1 MKIGIRPLAL
11 LCALASAQQN
21 PQKPLVKSTTEE
33 VILDI
38 VVRDKKGKPI
48 TDLKPDELTVTDAGA
63 RQKITSFRLVRG
75 ADAVAPTGE
84 TTRLDPLRQI
94 RLVTLAV
101 EAMSA
106 PDQRK
111 LARSA
116 ALDLIKGEQGANTF
130 YSVVA
135 INTQLSVLQSFTS
148 DKDKLSK
155 AIDLATEGVSGPKLA
170 SESDAILAELKRN
183 VAGQINQDSDVAAAA
198 TQSAAQTVSN
208 GAQALDA
215 KLASV
220 MLDMMRMDS
229 AVASNGTRL
238 TLTALKSL
246 VQGLQSM
253 PGRKSVLYFT
263 AGMYVPTE
271 LDAQFRNLES
281 LANRSNVTFYSVDT
295 RGVMTTSQNSAATG
309 QLNAA
314 AGASRTTVTRT
325 EGATTKEEVMAS
337 DNAELSGRA
346 NTQLMIR
353 DLAEATGGFLIGD
366 SNDLRTPLREVNE
379 EIASYYELSFNPAIQ
394 NYDGSFRKLAVS
406 TTRKNLVIHA
416 RSGYLALPPEA
427 IAAGLQVFE
436 MPLLK
441 AISDGKVSR
450 DVDFRAGTVL
460 LQPKPAGTDVAVL
473 VEIPLHSLSSKPAAG
488 SALDVHCSLAA
499 LVKDSKG
506 TVVHKFSQDRS
517 FHVTAEQFKL
527 GNFVDKET
535 ATVPPGK
542 YTLDTAVMDLETGKV
557 GVTRSEFEIAPRAKG
572 VGISSLAVMH
582 SFTPNAKG
590 LDPEE
595 PFQFQGGSVTPTLD
609 DHISKTAEP
618 MLRLFFTV
626 YQDPS
631 ISAPPTVE
639 IQFVQNGKLLANV
652 PMQLPAADA
661 RGHIPYL
668 MTIPTASIPPG
679 NYQVRALAK
688 QAGTTAEA
696 STILEFVQ

>member
-11 LCALASAQQN
+11 VCAMAAAQQS
-21 PQKPLVKSTTEE
+21 PQQPLVKSTTEE

-38 VVRDKKGKPI
+38 VVRDKKGKPV
-48 TDLKPDELTVTDAGA
+48 TDLTPDELAVTDAGA
-63 RQKITSFRLVRG
+63 RQTITSFRLVRG
-75 ADAVAPTGE
+75 AEAVAPTGE
-84 TTRLDPLRQI
+84 TIHLDPLRQI
-94 RLVTLAV
+94 RLVTLAF

-106 PDQRK
+106 PEQRK

-135 INTQLSVLQSFTS
+135 INTQLSVLQAFTS
-148 DKDKLSK
+148 DKEKLSK
-155 AIDLATEGVSGPKLA
+155 AINLATEGVSGPKLA

-183 VAGQINQDSDVAAAA
+183 VAGQINQDSDVIAAASQTA
-198 TQSAAQTVSN
+198 SQTVGN

-220 MLDMMRMDS
+220 MLDMLRMDT
-229 AVASNGTRL
+229 AVASYGTRL
-238 TLTALKSL
+238 TLTALRSL
-246 VQGLQSM
+246 VMGLQSM

-271 LDAQFRNLES
+271 LDAQFRNLKS
-281 LANRSNVTFYSVDT
+281 LANRSNVSFYSVDT
-295 RGVMTTSQNSAATG
+295 RGVMTASQNSAAMG
-309 QLNAA
+309 QLNGA
-314 AGASRTTVTRT
+314 AGASRTTITRT
-325 EGATTKEEVMAS
+325 EGAVTKDEVMAS

-353 DLAEATGGFLIGD
+353 DLAESTGGFLIGD

-379 EIASYYELSFNPAIQ
+379 EIASYYELSFNPGIQ
-394 NYDGSFRKLAVS
+394 NYDGSFRKLAVT

-416 RSGYLALPPEA
+416 RDGYFALPLEA
-427 IAAGLQVFE
+427 RAAGLQAFE

-450 DVDFRAGTVL
+450 DVDFRSGTLL
-460 LQPKPAGTDVAVL
+460 LQPKAAGTDVALL
-473 VEIPLHSLSSKPAAG
+473 VEIPLHSLSSKQGAG
-488 SALDVHCSLAA
+488 ATLDVHCSLAA
-499 LVKDSKG
+499 LLKDSSG
-506 TVVHKFSQDRS
+506 AVVHKFSRDRA

-535 ATVPPGK
+535 AMVPPGK
-542 YTLDTAVMDLETGKV
+542 YTLETAVMDLESGKV
-557 GVTRSEFEIAPRAKG
+557 GVSHSEFQIAARAKG

-582 SFTPNAKG
+582 SFAPNAKG
-590 LDPEE
+590 LDPDE

-609 DHISKTAEP
+609 NDISKSSEP

-631 ISAPPTVE
+631 ISSPPTVE
-639 IQFVQNGKLLANV
+639 IQFVQNGKVLANV

-661 RGHIPYL
+661 RGRIPYL

-679 NYQVRALAK
+679 IYQIRATAK
-688 QAGTTAEA
+688 QGGTIAET
-696 STILEFVQ
+696 SSVVQFVQ